1 MNCGK
6 ILINMNPLEKS
17 LVCFFSEPNFLA
29 VNILESL
36 LSNNCFVNVITD
48 DTKGWFGRTTN
59 ISATNKFHIS
69 DYDTFPKKT
78 ACNYVIFCSGFF
90 KKEKALSDIKRF
102 LKDVDFQDKKTLLVL
117 PKEVYK
123 NLNISSLNLPDNVGV
138 IYLGDLLGPRIDLES
153 DLKLSIYLNEIIDK
167 RRLTI
172 PVGEVLYPVF
182 VSDASRQIV
191 KWLFAFGPFG
201 KEVFL
206 LGSDVSS
213 SVFWQANTKLIGE
226 IKYLSGSNITDN
238 RLPKNVDNYRVNR
251 DLTYLLAETYRW
263 IKSQPV
269 EHSKPKNSVTKK
281 IETPAIPKASRR
293 KIKILWLSILLILMF
308 PIFSVLVSAGIT
320 YISYSQLRSG
330 HDNTALNLLYIGKS
344 LSDAAYTESGFLK
357 HIPLLGQ
364 VYKET
369 EYISYGVINISKIG
383 INGIPLIGTGG
394 DLINNVLGDVPYSIG
409 GILGGSGEKLQQIY
423 NNLSD
428 FEKVSVESKNNGS
441 LAAGYLLSKVSLAN
455 YKQLISQ
462 IIVITNEMPAVLGSE
477 GSKTYLVLFE
487 NNMELRPTGGFI
499 GSYGLL
505 TFDGGR
511 LSDFA
516 ISDVYSA
523 DGQLNGHVEPPA
535 PIKDYLGEANWW
547 LRDSNWDPD
556 FPTSAKRA
564 EWFLNKEMD
573 RSVDGVIS
581 VDLNPVKDFLAVNG
595 PISLQDYSLNI
606 SSENL
611 YEKVQSEVQDNFFPG
626 THKKASFLTA
636 LSRNILS
643 EAGSLSSKEKLS
655 TLRLIYKS
663 LNEKHIQV
671 FLHDADFQR
680 SMSNLGW
687 DGSVFI
693 PACGDTCYSD
703 LMGVVEANVG
713 VNKSNYFVKRSVDVN
728 VDIARNEIDR
738 ALTLTLQ
745 NSANASLG
753 VSGRYKSYV
762 RLLVP
767 EDSADVQVTS
777 NFGQNTEI
785 LNPEISNAKGR
796 KEIGALIEVL
806 GGETKKI
813 TFKWSGKINAPVS
826 EYNLFFRKQAGV
838 DNYPINLS
846 VGTPANILGSNPT
859 FTLTNQGKYI
869 YNTTLVR
876 DLFSRLSF

>member
-36 LSNNCFVNVITD
+36 LSNNCFVNIITD

-59 ISATNKFHIS
+59 IASTNKFHIAG
-69 DYDTFPKKT
+69 YDTFPKKMV
-78 ACNYVIFCSGFF
+78 CNYVIFCSGFF
-90 KKEKALSDIKRF
+90 KKEKSLSDIKRF
-102 LKDVDFQDKKTLLVL
+102 LKDGNFQDKKMLLVL

-123 NLNISSLNLPDNVGV
+123 NLNLSSLNLPDNVGV
-138 IYLGDLLGPRIDLES
+138 IYVGDLLGPRMDLES
-153 DLKLSIYLNEIIDK
+153 DLKLPIYLNEIIDK
-167 RRLTI
+167 RQLII

-213 SVFWQANTKLIGE
+213 SVFWQTNTKLIGE
-226 IKYLSGSNITDN
+226 IKYLSSTDDTLD

-263 IKSQPV
+263 IKSQPI
-269 EHSKPKNSVTKK
+269 EHTKPKKTVTKK
-281 IETPAIPKASRR
+281 IEAPAIPNASRR
-293 KIKILWLSILLILMF
+293 KIKILWLSTLLILVL
-308 PIFSVLVSAGIT
+308 PILSVLVSSGLT
-320 YISYSQLRSG
+320 YVSYSQFRAG
-330 HDNTALNLLYIGKS
+330 HDNVALSLLHIGKS
-344 LSDAAYTESGFLK
+344 ISDIAYIESGFLK
-357 HIPLLGQ
+357 HVPFFGQ

-369 EYISYGVINISKIG
+369 GYISYTAISISEIG
-383 INGIPLIGTGG
+383 IDGIPLLRTGG
-394 DLINNVLGDVPYSIG
+394 NLVNDVLGDAPYSIG
-409 GILGGSGEKLQQIY
+409 GVLGGTDERLQQIY
-423 NNLSD
+423 DNLSD
-428 FEKVSVESKNNGS
+428 FEKVSVESKDNGS
-441 LAAGYLLSKVSLAN
+441 LAAGYLLSKVSFAN

-462 IIVITNEMPAVLGSE
+462 IIVITNKMPSVLGSE

-487 NNMELRPTGGFI
+487 NNMELRPTGGFV

-511 LSDFA
+511 LSDFT

-547 LRDSNWDPD
+547 FRDSNWDPD

-564 EWFLNKEMD
+564 EWFLDKEMD
-573 RSVDGVIS
+573 RTVDGVIS
-581 VDLNPVKDFLAVNG
+581 VDLNPIKDFLVVNG
-595 PISLQDYSLNI
+595 PISLQDYNLKI
-606 SSENL
+606 SSDNL
-611 YEKVQSEVQDNFFPG
+611 YEEVQSEVQDNFIPS
-626 THKKASFLTA
+626 TNKKASFLTA

-643 EAGSLSSKEKLS
+643 EAGSLSPKEKLS
-655 TLRLIYKS
+655 TLKLVYEN

-671 FLHDADFQR
+671 FLHDTDFQR

-693 PACGDTCYSD
+693 PSCGDACYSD

-713 VNKSNYFVKRSVDVN
+713 VNKSNYFVKRSVDVK
-728 VDIARNEIDR
+728 VDVTGGEIER
-738 ALTLTLQ
+738 ILTLTLQ
-745 NSANASLG
+745 NLANASLG

-767 EDSADVQVTS
+767 EDSNIIQVTS
-777 NFGQNTEI
+777 SFGQNTEI

-796 KEIGALIEVL
+796 KEIGVLIEVL

-846 VGTPANILGSNPT
+846 VDTPTNLLGSNPT
-859 FTLTNQGKYI
+859 FTLTNQGKYV